1 MSDSIMYLTDPI
13 FDKSKDK
20 KGKTSKGVSEL
31 VIRKSKYGRT
41 GSVSLQYKTN
51 FCLFEDEDS

>member
-1 MSDSIMYLTDPI
+1 MYLTDPI
-13 FDKSKDK
+13 FDKIKDK